1 VLKGSSLLLQ
11 DQYPAGPDGLRLRTP
26 SLNQ

>member
-1 VLKGSSLLLQ
+1 VLRATSLLLA
-11 DQYPAGPDGLRLRTP
+11 DQYPLGKDGLRLRTP